1 MRRAELLESKDI
13 YKGKI
18 VDLSVQRVKLPNGH
32 VTEME
37 LVRHPG
43 ASAVVPVDDAGHVLL
58 IRHYRHATGGFL
70 LEVPAGKLDPGES
83 PERCAAREV
92 QEETGFKVGSLQ
104 SLGWIWTTPGF
115 TNEKIWLF
123 LGRELSP
130 ATQQLQSDE
139 VLTVERVPLDQAAA
153 MAVRGEITD
162 SKSICAILRAREFVA
177 SKQS

>member
-1 MRRAELLESKDI
+1 MSQGELLGSRNI

-18 VDLSVQRVKLPNGH
+18 VDLAVEKVRLPNGH

-43 ASAVVPVDDAGHVLL
+43 ASAVVPVDETGHALL

-83 PERCAAREV
+83 PERCAEREV
-92 QEETGFKVGSLQ
+92 EEETGFKVGRLQ

-123 LGRELSP
+123 LGRELS
-130 ATQQLQSDE
+130 AASQHLQSDE
-139 VLTVERVPLDQAAA
+139 VLTVERVPLDEAVS
-153 MAVRGEITD
+153 MALRGEITD
-162 SKSICAILRAREFVA
+162 SKSICALLRAREFVA
-177 SKQS
+177 SQQS